1 MIRVLIAENAEP
13 WGHFTAAVSRGL
25 PADLVKRAQ
34 QYRRWQD
41 AQAFLIGKLLLRKG
55 LIELGFHERILEEIR
70 YTEFGRPYL
79 HAGVDFNISHA
90 GRFVVAVF
98 SANARIGVD
107 IEAVNEVRLED
118 FTSCF
123 TGRELERLSV
133 SPRFLFDFFTIWTIK
148 EAVIKAD
155 GRGLQVPL
163 HQFDAAGTIV
173 LAGNVWHLHPL
184 TVPAGYV
191 SYLATDQHTDI
202 SIVQDV
208 VEF

>member
-13 WGHFTAAVSRGL
+13 WAHSTAAVSRGL
-25 PADLVKRAQ
+25 PIDLVKRAQ

-41 AQAFLIGKLLLRKG
+41 AQAFLIGKLLLQKG
-55 LIELGFHERILEEIR
+55 LVELGFHERILEEIQ

-79 HAGVDFNISHA
+79 HGGIDFNISHA
-90 GRFVVAVF
+90 GRFVVAVLG
-98 SANARIGVD
+98 ANVRVGVD
-107 IEAVNEVRLED
+107 IEAMNEVRLED

-123 TGRELERLSV
+123 TGRELERLSE
-133 SPRFLFDFFTIWTIK
+133 SPRFLFDFFTIWTMK

-163 HQFDAAGTIV
+163 HQVDAAATIV
-173 LAGNVWHLHPL
+173 LAGKTWYLRPL

-191 SYLATDQHTDI
+191 SYLATDQQGPVTI
-202 SIVQDV
+202 QQDT